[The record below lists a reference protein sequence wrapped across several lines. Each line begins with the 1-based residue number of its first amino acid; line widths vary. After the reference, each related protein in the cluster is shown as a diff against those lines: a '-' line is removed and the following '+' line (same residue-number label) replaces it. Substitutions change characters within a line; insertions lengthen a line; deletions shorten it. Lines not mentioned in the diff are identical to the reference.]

1 MRCTTARAWRAL
13 QMKDEI
19 LCVFNDLL
27 ILSVK
32 LDMIPVI

>member
-19 LCVFNDLL
+19 LLFLTISYFVC
-27 ILSVK
+27 
-32 LDMIPVI
+32 